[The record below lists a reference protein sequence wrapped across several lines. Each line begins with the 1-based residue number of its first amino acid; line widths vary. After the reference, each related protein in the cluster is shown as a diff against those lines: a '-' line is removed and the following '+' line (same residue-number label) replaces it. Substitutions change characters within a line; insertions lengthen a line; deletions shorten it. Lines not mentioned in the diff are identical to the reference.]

1 MYLSGRFVTEDEAGV
16 PLTDRSLTFGDG
28 VYEVYRLYRGRP
40 FRMKAHLERLRRSAA
55 EIRLPL
61 PEVDWPALHAELL
74 ERNGLVGTDATSR
87 LLAGRPRRGAMRSP
101 PRRHAADPVRDRPA
115 TRVAA
120 GPHVRRRSDGRPL
133 LGRTSDGAAATSR
146 ALNLL
151 GNVLANQAAHEAGAW
166 EAIFVRD
173 GVVTEGTHTNAFA
186 VLDGRV
192 TTHPEGPRILS
203 GITRAAVLEVAHAQE
218 LPVDEAPVLVTRFR
232 EAEEVFLVGTTA
244 EVLPVVRLDGARVGS
259 GRPGPVAAGLLRGL
273 RALL

>member
-1 MYLSGRFVTEDEAGV
+1 MIVYLSGRFVTEDEAGV
-16 PLTDRSLTFGDG
+16 PLTDRGLTFGDG

-120 GPHVRRRSDGRPL
+120 GPHVRRRRGGHHSAGPPMEPL
-133 LGRTSDGAAATSR
+133 R
-146 ALNLL
+146 
-151 GNVLANQAAHEAGAW
+151 H
-166 EAIFVRD
+166 
-173 GVVTEGTHTNAFA
+173 
-186 VLDGRV
+186 
-192 TTHPEGPRILS
+192 
-203 GITRAAVLEVAHAQE
+203 QE
-218 LPVDEAPVLVTRFR
+218 P
-232 EAEEVFLVGTTA
+232 
-244 EVLPVVRLDGARVGS
+244 
-259 GRPGPVAAGLLRGL
+259 
-273 RALL
+273 